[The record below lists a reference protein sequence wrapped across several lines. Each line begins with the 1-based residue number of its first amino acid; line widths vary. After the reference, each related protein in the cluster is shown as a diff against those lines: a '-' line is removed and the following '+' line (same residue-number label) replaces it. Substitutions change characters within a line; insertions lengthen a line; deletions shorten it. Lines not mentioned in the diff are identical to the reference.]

1 MLINGTSTEPAQQG
15 EHSSKANELWQL
27 FSSFLKIGAFMFGG
41 GYAMLPLLTRE
52 LIDRRHWVS
61 EEELLDYF
69 AIAQC
74 TPGVIAVNTASF
86 VGLKRGGVLGASI
99 ATFGVIFVP
108 MVLIILIASVL
119 APFWELPAVAH
130 AFGGIRVAVAALIA
144 SAVVRMYKSSI
155 RNVFGMVLCI
165 VAFVLVALLG
175 QSPVLVVAL
184 AALAGILAGR
194 WTKQ

>member
-1 MLINGTSTEPAQQG
+1 
-15 EHSSKANELWQL
+15 
-27 FSSFLKIGAFMFGG
+27 
-41 GYAMLPLLTRE
+41 
-52 LIDRRHWVS
+52 
-61 EEELLDYF
+61 
-69 AIAQC
+69 
-74 TPGVIAVNTASF
+74 
-86 VGLKRGGVLGASI
+86 
-99 ATFGVIFVP
+99 